1 MARSGLHKSE
11 VKQAKELLLSQGKY
25 PSFDAVRAALGNT
38 GSKSTIHRFLKE
50 LEKEEDRK
58 DHRQART
65 AKSLQDLVEELA
77 ARLHAEAD
85 ARIEEIRA
93 GYEAAMQQNA
103 LEMAA
108 LRKQVD
114 TLQQQLRDT
123 EETVQ
128 RLELTHDLRLVAS
141 APESAKRPALN
152 LFSTLLSSSRDGGQA
167 RSFFNLLF
175 NTRSGVNTDNDAR
188 QAGYEMLS
196 RI

>member
-1 MARSGLHKSE
+1 MARTGLHKSE

-25 PSFDAVRAALGNT
+25 PSVDAVRAALGHT
-38 GSKSTIHRFLKE
+38 GSKSTIHRYLKE
-50 LEKEEDRK
+50 LEKEEDNK

-65 AKSLQDLVEELA
+65 ARSLQDLVDELA
-77 ARLHAEAD
+77 ARLHAEAEV
-85 ARIEEIRA
+85 RIEEVRTE
-93 GYEAAMQQNA
+93 YEAAMQRNA

-114 TLQQQLRDT
+114 ALQQQLRDT
-123 EETVQ
+123 EATVQ
-128 RLELTHDLRLVAS
+128 HLELTHDLRVVA
-141 APESAKRPALN
+141 AKPEPGKRPALN

-167 RSFFNLLF
+167 RSFFNMLF
-175 NTRSGVNTDNDAR
+175 NTRSGSNTDNEAR